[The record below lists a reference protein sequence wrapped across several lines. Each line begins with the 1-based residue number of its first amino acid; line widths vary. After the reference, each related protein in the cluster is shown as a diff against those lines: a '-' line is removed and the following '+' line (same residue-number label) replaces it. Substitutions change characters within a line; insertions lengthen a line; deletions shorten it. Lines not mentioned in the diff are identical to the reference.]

1 MSLVSDAMG
10 SALSALSDAV
20 GQTLQ
25 YSLLSVPQTW
35 VTFTGGL
42 LQQGAPVVTSYDER
56 HNATLAPQTARLK
69 VPVGGVHLKPG
80 AGNALIRDGASIV
93 WAIVGVAH
101 ANGQS
106 IYELQRAPNQSQGD
120 PRGSNPA

>member
-25 YSLLSVPQTW
+25 YSLLSKPPTW
-35 VTFTGGL
+35 VALTGGL
-42 LQQGAPVVTSYDER
+42 MQQGAPVVTSYDER
-56 HNATLAPQTARLK
+56 HQATLAPQTARLK
-69 VPVGGVHLKPG
+69 VAVGGVHLLPG
-80 AGNALIRDGASIV
+80 AGNALIKDQNAVV
-93 WAIVGVAH
+93 WAVVGVAH

-120 PRGSNPA
+120 PRGSNPS